1 MGPPPVKLVCPACGA
16 THSLEALLTDVSAR
30 EAVAAALALPAPLAD
45 RVLRY
50 LALFRPAQ
58 RALSWDRAAKLL
70 QELLGA
76 VKAGH
81 VERKGRSWAAPL
93 ELWQAA
99 LDQML
104 AGREQL
110 TLPLKSHGYLFE
122 VVAGLSSRAE
132 ARGEA
137 RQEERRQQPLGQRS
151 GMAAV
156 AEVLTRPDPETGKR
170 HIAALKAQMKGG
182 QRDG

>member
-1 MGPPPVKLVCPACGA
+1 MRLVCPACGA
-16 THSLEALLTDVSAR
+16 THSIEALLADATAR
-30 EAVAAALALPAPLAD
+30 EAVAAALALPAPLAGQ
-45 RVLRY
+45 VLRY
-50 LALFRPAQ
+50 LALFRPSQ

-70 QELLGA
+70 QELLAA
-76 VKAGH
+76 VKAAQ
-81 VERKGRSWAAPL
+81 VERKGRSWSAPL

-122 VVAGLSSRAE
+122 VVAGLASRAE

-137 RQEERRQQPLGQRS
+137 RQEERRQQPVGRRG

-156 AEVLTRPDPETGKR
+156 GETLSRFDPETGQR
-170 HIAALKAQMKGG
+170 HIAALKAQMQGRG
-182 QRDG
+182 DG